1 MSYNI
6 ILPKFEGPFDLLLF
20 FIERDELD
28 IYDIPIH
35 KITSEFLTY
44 VHQLERINIELASEF
59 ILVAATLMKI
69 KAKTLL
75 PRKEI
80 DAQGNEI
87 DPRQELVSRL
97 LEYKRFKE
105 VVELLKRMEEE
116 RGSRNERR
124 NLTSEIKNIINTV
137 STNGEAELE
146 NVTLFKLMKV
156 FKKTMDR
163 YKYQSEIVQHK
174 IVKYNYTME
183 GQKEYLQN
191 YIFKNKKASFV
202 ELFKT
207 CENKIHAVFNFLAI
221 LELVSQ
227 NIIHISIGEGFNNFY
242 LSV

>member
-80 DAQGNEI
+80 DALGNEI

-105 VVELLKRMEEE
+105 VVEILKRMEEE
-116 RGSRNERR
+116 RSSRNERR
-124 NLTSEIKNIINTV
+124 NLTTEIKNIISTV
-137 STNGEAELE
+137 TTNGEAELE

-156 FKKTMDR
+156 FKKTMER

-191 YIFKNKKASFV
+191 YISKNKKASFV
-202 ELFKT
+202 DLFKT

-227 NIIHISIGEGFNNFY
+227 NIIQISIGEGFNNFY

>member
-35 KITSEFLTY
+35 KLTSEFLTY
-44 VHQLERINIELASEF
+44 VSQLERINIELASEF

-80 DAQGNEI
+80 DALGNEI

-97 LEYKRFKE
+97 LEYKQFKA
-105 VVELLKRMEEE
+105 VVELLKRMESE
-116 RGSRNERR
+116 RESRIGRGN
-124 NLTSEIKNIINTV
+124 TVAEIKDIV
-137 STNGEAELE
+137 SKVTTNGEAELE
-146 NVTLFKLMKV
+146 SITLFKLLKV
-156 FKKTMDR
+156 FKKSMDR
-163 YKYQSEIVQHK
+163 YKYQNEIIQHK
-174 IVKYNYTME
+174 VVKYNYTME
-183 GQKEYLQN
+183 GQKD
-191 YIFKNKKASFV
+191 YIHKLILINKKANFID
-202 ELFKT
+202 LFKT

-227 NIIHISIGEGFNNFY
+227 NLITLIIGEGFNNFY
-242 LSV
+242 LTV

>member
-1 MSYNI
+1 M
-6 ILPKFEGPFDLLLF
+6 
-20 FIERDELD
+20 
-28 IYDIPIH
+28 
-35 KITSEFLTY
+35 
-44 VHQLERINIELASEF
+44 ASEF

-183 GQKEYLQN
+183 LQN

-227 NIIHISIGEGFNNFY
+227 NIITISIGEGFNNFY

>member
-183 GQKEYLQN
+183 GQKE
-191 YIFKNKKASFV
+191 
-202 ELFKT
+202 
-207 CENKIHAVFNFLAI
+207 
-221 LELVSQ
+221 
-227 NIIHISIGEGFNNFY
+227 
-242 LSV
+242 

>member
-1 MSYNI
+1 
-6 ILPKFEGPFDLLLF
+6 
-20 FIERDELD
+20 
-28 IYDIPIH
+28 
-35 KITSEFLTY
+35 
-44 VHQLERINIELASEF
+44 
-59 ILVAATLMKI
+59 
-69 KAKTLL
+69 
-75 PRKEI
+75 
-80 DAQGNEI
+80 
-87 DPRQELVSRL
+87 
-97 LEYKRFKE
+97 
-105 VVELLKRMEEE
+105 MEEE

-227 NIIHISIGEGFNNFY
+227 NIITISIGEGFNNFY